1 MGSVSPRCTNALFR
15 AHFASRRISY
25 LPSDIA
31 DQYLPDTFAL
41 PPNTAL
47 PIALFLHILHFLVRA
62 PLFLEP
68 RTRRRRG
75 LGKNVDA
82 DWDDVFKTPEEISR
96 GNLERFERVQ
106 ENAGGRRGVV
116 SASGV
121 SLFPIHM
128 NGIWLMSNVA

>member
-1 MGSVSPRCTNALFR
+1 MGSVSPRYTNALFH
-15 AHFASRRISY
+15 AHSSSRRISH

-121 SLFPIHM
+121 SHLPIHM
-128 NGIWLMSNVA
+128 IVIGLMLYTV